1 MDDLAAA
8 GFEAVA
14 CVPLTDDAGQPI
26 GALGFAF
33 AAANAFDDVDIDS
46 MRTIAALVAPN
57 LERAAAAE
65 RRTRQAEAMQALAEG
80 LASAVNR
87 PQISECVTRLVP
99 EVLDASFAAVVFHDP
114 ADGASASAAVDHSGS
129 QPTMDAPIHTADGQQ
144 LGVLSIGWS
153 KPITQDARIRAV
165 VATVTD
171 LIGAT
176 AARAALHEV
185 EHGLVVALQNRLIGS
200 LPETPGVEMTA
211 RYDPASE
218 VVGIGGDW
226 YEAIGLDDGTL
237 VVTVGDVTGHGV
249 EAVDGHGRAA
259 EPDHRSGAAGTPLGG
274 VFSLVSSMLDTGGPS
289 CATAQLL
296 HIDVAQGR
304 LGYLNAG
311 HPWALVRRP
320 DGSVIRLDQAV
331 HEPLGMPITPR
342 PLAYVDLEPG
352 SVVLAYTDG
361 LIERRRRMITDG
373 IDLLAAHLSSVDP
386 GRPLDELL
394 DELVAEARRADGES
408 QPEDDDVAA
417 ILLRIAS
424 RPAGLPDIADTGDP
438 LVAAAGAES

>member
-1 MDDLAAA
+1 M
-8 GFEAVA
+8 
-14 CVPLTDDAGQPI
+14 TQPTEH
-26 GALGFAF
+26 
-33 AAANAFDDVDIDS
+33 
-46 MRTIAALVAPN
+46 RT
-57 LERAAAAE
+57 
-65 RRTRQAEAMQALAEG
+65 
-80 LASAVNR
+80 
-87 PQISECVTRLVP
+87 
-99 EVLDASFAAVVFHDP
+99 
-114 ADGASASAAVDHSGS
+114 SAAVDHSGS

-153 KPITQDARIRAV
+153 KPITPDARIRAV

-211 RYDPASE
+211 RYNPASE

-249 EAVDGHGRAA
+249 DAVASMA
-259 EPDHRSGAAGTPLGG
+259 ELQSLITGLVRAGTPLGG

-304 LGYLNAG
+304 LGYVNAG